1 MTDQG
6 RLTLRE
12 AQEQVDASIRALG
25 GYWPPLANLARLFEE
40 CGELARA
47 VNQAHGPKL
56 RKPDETPV
64 SASDELGDALYV
76 LLVLANSLDLDA
88 ETALSNALAKVAA
101 RVPTESA
108 STRRT
113 FLKRLS
119 RITSISS
126 RRGQWTKI
134 ATPRQRQPAKTRI

>member
-56 RKPDETPV
+56 RKPDEAAA

-88 ETALSNALAKVAA
+88 ETALSNVLAKVAA
-101 RVPTESA
+101 RVPIESA
-108 STRRT
+108 SADEP
-113 FLKRLS
+113 S
-119 RITSISS
+119 
-126 RRGQWTKI
+126 
-134 ATPRQRQPAKTRI
+134 

>member
-1 MTDQG
+1 MTDDA
-6 RLTLRE
+6 LTLRE
-12 AQEQVDASIRALG
+12 AQARVDDSIHALG

-56 RKPDETPV
+56 RKPGETAV

-88 ETALSNALAKVAA
+88 ETALTGALEKVAA
-101 RVPTESA
+101 RVPAKPANAGESQ
-108 STRRT
+108 S
-113 FLKRLS
+113 
-119 RITSISS
+119 
-126 RRGQWTKI
+126 
-134 ATPRQRQPAKTRI
+134 

>member
-47 VNQAHGPKL
+47 VNQTHGPKL
-56 RKPDETPV
+56 RKPGEAPV

-101 RVPTESA
+101 RVPTTPADAGES
-108 STRRT
+108 
-113 FLKRLS
+113 
-119 RITSISS
+119 
-126 RRGQWTKI
+126 
-134 ATPRQRQPAKTRI
+134 QP

>member
-64 SASDELGDALYV
+64 SAGEELGDALYV

-101 RVPTESA
+101 RVPTESP
-108 STRRT
+108 STDEP
-113 FLKRLS
+113 S
-119 RITSISS
+119 
-126 RRGQWTKI
+126 
-134 ATPRQRQPAKTRI
+134 

>member
-1 MTDQG
+1 MADDSS
-6 RLTLRE
+6 LTLRE
-12 AQEQVDASIRALG
+12 AQARVDASIRALG

-56 RKPDETPV
+56 RKPGEAVV

-88 ETALSNALAKVAA
+88 EAALTAALGKVAA
-101 RVPTESA
+101 RVPAKPADAGES
-108 STRRT
+108 
-113 FLKRLS
+113 
-119 RITSISS
+119 
-126 RRGQWTKI
+126 
-134 ATPRQRQPAKTRI
+134 QP

>member
-47 VNQAHGPKL
+47 VNQAYGPKL
-56 RKPDETPV
+56 RKPGEAAV

-88 ETALSNALAKVAA
+88 EAALSGALAESAA
-101 RVPTESA
+101 RVP
-108 STRRT
+108 
-113 FLKRLS
+113 
-119 RITSISS
+119 
-126 RRGQWTKI
+126 
-134 ATPRQRQPAKTRI
+134 AKTDDASES

>member
-12 AQEQVDASIRALG
+12 AQARVDASIRALG

-56 RKPDETPV
+56 RKPGEAAV

-101 RVPTESA
+101 RVPAQSSDA
-108 STRRT
+108 SEP
-113 FLKRLS
+113 
-119 RITSISS
+119 SS
-126 RRGQWTKI
+126 
-134 ATPRQRQPAKTRI
+134 